1 MAESADAFRS
11 AFGGSPTARIDAP
24 GRVNLMGDHID
35 YAGLS
40 VLPMALRRRVTLL
53 VRPRSD
59 PTVRLAAA
67 DGVFEPRTFEA
78 GPDIHPFADG
88 DWGNYVKAAVRE
100 LARDAGCAGF
110 DALVHSTLP
119 IAAGLSSSSALV
131 VASALAFLHAN
142 GRDLPALE
150 LAARMADAERF
161 VGTRGGGMD
170 QAICLGGREGAACR
184 IDFEPLQLECIGIPR
199 GWAFVVA
206 DSGVRA
212 EKSGAAREA
221 YNARTA
227 DLSVARTAMTAAL
240 GLEPGTPWRHL
251 LSVLSD
257 PVMLSVAEEVLDEV
271 RFRRFRHLLTEAN
284 RVREAE
290 EALRGGSIEEF
301 GRILDAS
308 HQSLACDYDVS
319 IPALD
324 RLVELARGAGAVGA
338 RLTGAGFGGCIVGLC
353 NGEHASHV
361 ERTLRE
367 TWYAPRGLDTTADS
381 GLFVA
386 LPGDG
391 ARITLL

>member
-1 MAESADAFRS
+1 
-11 AFGGSPTARIDAP
+11 
-24 GRVNLMGDHID
+24 MGDHID

-40 VLPMALRRRVTLL
+40 VLPMALRRRVTMF
-53 VRPRSD
+53 VRPRTD
-59 PTVRLAAA
+59 RTVRIAAA
-67 DGVFEPRTFEA
+67 DGAFEPRTFEA
-78 GPDIHPFADG
+78 DSAIQPFAGG

-100 LARDAGCAGF
+100 LARDGGCAGF
-110 DALVHSTLP
+110 DALVQSTLP

-142 GRDLPALE
+142 GRELPALE

-227 DLSVARTAMTAAL
+227 DLSGARATMTAAL
-240 GLEPGTPWRHL
+240 GLEPDTSWRQL
-251 LSVLSD
+251 LAVRSD
-257 PVMLSVAEEVLDEV
+257 EVMLSVAGEVLGDV

-290 EALRGGSIEEF
+290 RALRQGSMEVF
-301 GRILDAS
+301 GASLDAS
-308 HQSLACDYDVS
+308 HQSLARDYDVS

-324 RLVELARGAGAVGA
+324 QLVELARDAGAAGA
-338 RLTGAGFGGCIVGLC
+338 RLTGAGFGGCIVALC
-353 NGEHASHV
+353 AVENAGDV

-367 TWYAPRGLDTTADS
+367 TWYAPRRLDATADA

-391 ARITLL
+391 ARVTPL